1 MNEND
6 HPDPQKIVQH
16 LLKNDPFSIWMGVEM
31 EEARTGFCRINCTVT
46 DSMLNGFSVTHG
58 GIIFSLADTAL
69 AFSAATY
76 GRVSLA
82 IDNSISFLK
91 KSTNGDKIFAISEVI
106 HITHK
111 TGVFEVNVK
120 NSSDELIALM
130 KGTVYRTGEII
141 KISG

>member
-1 MNEND
+1 MSEND
-6 HPDPQKIVQH
+6 VPDPLKIVH
-16 LLKNDPFSIWMGVEM
+16 YLLKDDPFSLWMGVEV
-31 EEARTGFCRINCTVT
+31 EEARTGYCRISCTVT
-46 DSMLNGFSVTHG
+46 ESMLNGFSVTHG

-91 KSTNGDKIFAISEVI
+91 KSTNGDKIIVISDVI

-120 NSSDELIALM
+120 NSNEELIALM

-141 KISG
+141 KISE